1 MPARNRP
8 YEQFGDYILLK
19 KLESDG
25 LGDLFRAVRI
35 EKGAAG
41 AVVALRRLSG
51 GHKEAL
57 AASAHAA
64 GQLVPSL
71 SGSTFA
77 KDQQI
82 GVVGGTAYVAHDYAS
97 GRSLRYIVDRARGN
111 GAPPNPIPLDQAIVI
126 AERVALSL
134 ATLSDL
140 RAGGDRLVHGGLI
153 PQFIWITEDGEIR
166 VGGQCLAAGLAASLH
181 DEKVAADIG
190 RYFSPET
197 QHSGQASKS
206 TDVYSLGAVLFLLVT
221 GHEPPD
227 ATRTSA
233 FMHAIRAGKTM
244 AGEPLPDDIRSI
256 IEKSLNIDPAARFA
270 SPADMRNALS
280 ALSASGK
287 YTATSFNLAF
297 YLSSLLKKEMEAEV
311 AERQREAALNI
322 APYLEVPEAHAVAAP
337 VAAPATAAF
346 AAPPAAGKKSKTPVA
361 IAATTV
367 LAAAGVGAWF
377 FLGSKQQTAGAPAV
391 VAASTIPV
399 AAPVHPPV
407 VAPEPIVATPEPAP
421 GAEATTATASPAT
434 DTESA
439 EALRKKMFE
448 EAVKKRLQQEMLK
461 LQAEYTRELQQQQSR
476 NAPVLSTAAPAVQS
490 TRAQEERP
498 SAAQLDQQREVSRAD
513 DLAATQQAAAAP
525 PSTVSSM
532 PAPVVPTATTASP
545 AVPPPAP
552 AAPAVR
558 EGDIVSMES
567 LDRAPALV
575 REPRPGYPP
584 IAARQRIEA
593 TVMAS
598 ILVSETGDVLDVKIL
613 KGEPR
618 FGFNDA
624 AIRAFR
630 GARYSPAMKDGK
642 RVRTW
647 VPQMIHF
654 KP

>member
-1 MPARNRP
+1 MPAKNRP

-25 LGDLFRAVRI
+25 LGELFRAVRI
-35 EKGAAG
+35 ENGAAG
-41 AVVALRRLSG
+41 APVALRRLSG

-64 GQLVPSL
+64 GQIVPSL
-71 SGSTFA
+71 TGSTFA

-82 GVVGGTAYVAHDYAS
+82 GVIAGTAFVAHDYAS

-111 GAPPNPIPLDQAIVI
+111 GGTPNPIPLDQAIVI
-126 AERVALSL
+126 AERAALSL

-140 RAGGDRLVHGGLI
+140 RHGGDRLVHGGLI

-166 VGGQCLAAGLAASLH
+166 VAGQCLGAGLAASLR
-181 DEKVAADIG
+181 DEKIASDIG

-206 TDVYSLGAVLFLLVT
+206 TEVYSLGAVLFLLVT
-221 GHEPPD
+221 GQEPPD

-233 FMHAIRAGKTM
+233 FTHAIRAGKTM
-244 AGEPLPDDIRSI
+244 GGEPLPDDIRSI
-256 IEKSLNIDPAARFA
+256 IEKSLNIDPAGRFA
-270 SPADMRNALS
+270 SPSDMRNALS

-297 YLSSLLKKEMEAEV
+297 YLSSLLKKEMEAE
-311 AERQREAALNI
+311 AGERQREAALNV
-322 APYLEVPEAHAVAAP
+322 APYLEASEASVPAAP
-337 VAAPATAAF
+337 LAAEILAPVLADPASAKT
-346 AAPPAAGKKSKTPVA
+346 SKAPVA
-361 IAATTV
+361 IAATVV

-377 FLGSKQQTAGAPAV
+377 LLGSKQQPAVAPAV
-391 VAASTIPV
+391 VAASTIPA
-399 AAPVHPPV
+399 AAPVRPPV
-407 VAPEPIVATPEPAP
+407 APPEPIVATPEAAP
-421 GAEATTATASPAT
+421 DTEAMTATASPAT

-476 NAPVLSTAAPAVQS
+476 NAPVLSTAAPSVQS
-490 TRAQEERP
+490 ARVPEERL
-498 SAAQLDQQREVSRAD
+498 SAAALDQQREAARAD
-513 DLAATQQAAAAP
+513 DLTPAQQTAAP
-525 PSTVSSM
+525 AASTVTAA
-532 PAPVVPTATTASP
+532 PAPVVPTATVATQTA
-545 AVPPPAP
+545 PPPVA
-552 AAPAVR
+552 AAPAIR
-558 EGDIVSMES
+558 EGDVVSMES

-575 REPRPGYPP
+575 REPRPAYPL

-598 ILVSETGDVLDVKIL
+598 ILVSETGEVLEVKIL
-613 KGEPR
+613 RGEPR
-618 FGFNDA
+618 FGFNEA
-624 AIRAFR
+624 ATRAFR
-630 GARYSPAMKDGK
+630 SARYSPAMKDGK

>member
-1 MPARNRP
+1 MPAKNRP

-35 EKGAAG
+35 ENGAAR

-64 GQLVPSL
+64 GQVVPSL
-71 SGSTFA
+71 TGSTFA

-82 GVVGGTAYVAHDYAS
+82 GVIGGTAYVAHDYAS

-126 AERVALSL
+126 AERAALSL
-134 ATLSDL
+134 ATLNDL

-153 PQFIWITEDGEIR
+153 PQFIWISEDGEIR
-166 VGGQCLAAGLAASLH
+166 VAGQCLGAGLAASLH

-280 ALSASGK
+280 ALSATGK
-287 YTATSFNLAF
+287 YSATSFNLAF
-297 YLSSLLKKEMEAEV
+297 YLSSLLKKEMEAEG

-322 APYLEVPEAHAVAAP
+322 APYLEAPEAPAVASS
-337 VAAPATAAF
+337 VAAPAPAAAF
-346 AAPPAAGKKSKTPVA
+346 AAPPAAAKKSKTPVA
-361 IAATTV
+361 IAATAV

-377 FLGSKQQTAGAPAV
+377 FLGSKQQTAASPAV
-391 VAASTIPV
+391 VTASTIPAA
-399 AAPVHPPV
+399 AAPVRPAV
-407 VAPEPIVATPEPAP
+407 VAPEPIVATPEPEPAP
-421 GAEATTATASPAT
+421 GAGTMTATAAPAT

-476 NAPVLSTAAPAVQS
+476 NAPVLSTAAPPVQP

-498 SAAQLDQQREVSRAD
+498 SAAQLDQVPRAE
-513 DLAATQQAAAAP
+513 DLAASQQAAAAATVT
-525 PSTVSSM
+525 ST
-532 PAPVVPTATTASP
+532 PAPVVPTATTA
-545 AVPPPAP
+545 AQVVPPPAP
-552 AAPAVR
+552 VTPAIR
-558 EGDIVSMES
+558 EGDVVSMES

-598 ILVSETGDVLDVKIL
+598 VLVSETGEVLDVKIL

>member
-82 GVVGGTAYVAHDYAS
+82 GVVGGTTYVAHDYAS

>member
-1 MPARNRP
+1 MPAKNRP